1 MGDET
6 YSSTHVSD
14 CKFLSFC
21 HPSAQELPLQKVPH
35 FGGKLGAALSAL
47 GCRTAGDVAQLP
59 WATLE
64 ARFGP
69 EAAHSVRQRVRRRA
83 GGLCVSGSRL
93 HVQGGQ
99 QLTYECPQ
107 STR

>member
-1 MGDET
+1 MTRDLHPFG
-6 YSSTHVSD
+6 
-14 CKFLSFC
+14 

-47 GCRTAGDVAQLP
+47 GCRTAGDVAQMP

-69 EAAHSVRQRVRRRA
+69 EAAHSIRQRVRWRV
-83 GGLCVSGSRL
+83 CV
-93 HVQGGQ
+93 GQ
-99 QLTYECPQ
+99 QCWRWHVEIRKEAKAHECPQ
-107 STR
+107 